1 MARQLA
7 GEPLPRMRWAP
18 FSSGLQIEPPRTY
31 LMASSSS
38 SESLEG
44 LGLFLDPKGLRL
56 AMCHTIP
63 FV

>member
-1 MARQLA
+1 MVRQFA
-7 GEPLPRMRWAP
+7 GDPLPRMRWAP
-18 FSSGLQIEPPRTY
+18 SSSGLQIEPPRTY
-31 LMASSSS
+31 LMALSS

-63 FV
+63 SV